1 MNNSFSIS
9 SLRCCIRNE
18 QVYVIYLNPF
28 HLSLS
33 YMKKYIHYYYFC
45 YLFFAVYLSAQE
57 QKQSQLNEHAKLLK
71 EIEEERLKLHEER
84 ARCEIAKTLQSKNA
98 DDTGRSR
105 AEIDAAVKYAEV
117 NKRIHIL
124 LSEFLIGI

>member
-1 MNNSFSIS
+1 MRSIS
-9 SLRCCIRNE
+9 ILFIFSPIDIKIHPLLLLFLLLI
-18 QVYVIYLNPF
+18 
-28 HLSLS
+28 LST
-33 YMKKYIHYYYFC
+33 
-45 YLFFAVYLSAQE
+45 QE

-71 EIEEERLKLHEER
+71 DIEEERLKLQEER

-117 NKRIHIL
+117 NRKIF
-124 LSEFLIGI
+124 SFE